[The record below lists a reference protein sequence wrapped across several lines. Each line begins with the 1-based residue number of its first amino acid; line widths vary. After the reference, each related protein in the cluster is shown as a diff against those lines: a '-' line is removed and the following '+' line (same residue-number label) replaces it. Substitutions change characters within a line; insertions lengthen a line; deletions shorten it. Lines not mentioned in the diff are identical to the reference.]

1 MPKKREEVE
10 NLLAN
15 TPLFSGLE
23 PRTMLRLSKGAV
35 LVDVSPGTMLF
46 RRGDVADGLYV
57 VIAGRIKLSLP
68 CPDDDE
74 KVIALLGP
82 DDSFGEAAMFLDRK
96 HIVSAEALAR
106 SKLVHVNKAAVD
118 MSIKRDSHFAH
129 RMVAMLSRRLRRLMR
144 EIENSTTLTGTQRV
158 IDFLI
163 GELPETA
170 PSNAVTIP
178 LPAKKR
184 IIASRLDLTHE
195 HFSRI
200 LHDLAAEKLL
210 AVDGPRVIVPD
221 VARLRSHYAA
231 LNTPKPS
238 RRAA

>member
-1 MPKKREEVE
+1 MPQKRGEAET
-10 NLLAN
+10 LLAN
-15 TPLFSGLE
+15 TSIFSGLE
-23 PRTMLRLSKGAV
+23 PRTLARLSKSAV
-35 LVDVSPGTMLF
+35 AMDVMPGTMLF

-57 VIAGRIKLSLP
+57 VLSGRIKLSLP
-68 CPDDDE
+68 CPDDE

-82 DDSFGEAAMFLDRK
+82 EDSFGEAAMFLDKK
-96 HIVSAEALAR
+96 HIVSAEALTR

-118 MSIKRDSHFAH
+118 MSVKRDSHFA
-129 RMVAMLSRRLRRLMR
+129 RQVVAMLSRRLRRLVR
-144 EIENSTTLTGTQRV
+144 EIEHSTTLTGTQRV

-163 GELPETA
+163 GELPKSAST
-170 PSNAVTIP
+170 NAVTIA

-221 VARLRSHYAA
+221 VIRLRAHYAA
-231 LNTPKPS
+231 LYTPKPS

>member
-10 NLLAN
+10 TLLAN

-23 PRTMLRLSKGAV
+23 PRTLTRLSKGAV
-35 LVDVSPGTMLF
+35 TVEVAAGTSLF

-96 HIVSAEALAR
+96 HIVSAEALTR
-106 SKLVHVNKAAVD
+106 SKLLHVKKAAVD
-118 MSIKRDSHFAH
+118 LSIKRDPHFA
-129 RMVAMLSRRLRRLMR
+129 RQMVAMLSRRLRGLMR
-144 EIENSTTLTGTQRV
+144 EIEHSTTLTGTQRV

-170 PSNAVTIP
+170 LSNAATIP

-221 VARLRSHYAA
+221 VARLRAYYAA
-231 LNTPKPS
+231 LYTPKPS

>member
-1 MPKKREEVE
+1 M
-10 NLLAN
+10 
-15 TPLFSGLE
+15 
-23 PRTMLRLSKGAV
+23 
-35 LVDVSPGTMLF
+35 
-46 RRGDVADGLYV
+46 
-57 VIAGRIKLSLP
+57 
-68 CPDDDE
+68 C
-74 KVIALLGP
+74 
-82 DDSFGEAAMFLDRK
+82 LDKK
-96 HIVSAEALAR
+96 HIVSAEALTR

-118 MSIKRDSHFAH
+118 MSVKRDSHFA
-129 RMVAMLSRRLRRLMR
+129 RQVVAMLSRRLRRLVR
-144 EIENSTTLTGTQRV
+144 EIEHSTTLTGTQRV

-163 GELPETA
+163 GELPKSAST
-170 PSNAVTIP
+170 NAVTIA

-221 VARLRSHYAA
+221 VIRLRAHYAA
-231 LNTPKPS
+231 LYTPKPS

>member
-10 NLLAN
+10 TLLAN
-15 TPLFSGLE
+15 TPLFSGLD
-23 PRTMLRLSKGAV
+23 PRTMVRLSKGAV
-35 LVDVSPGTMLF
+35 LVDVAPGTMLF

-96 HIVSAEALAR
+96 RIVSAEALSR
-106 SKLVHVNKAAVD
+106 SRLVHVNKAAVD
-118 MSIKRDSHFAH
+118 MSIKRDSHFA
-129 RMVAMLSRRLRRLMR
+129 RQVVAMLSRRLRRLMR
-144 EIENSTTLTGTQRV
+144 EIEHSTTLTGTQRV

-163 GELPETA
+163 GELPQTA
-170 PSNAVTIP
+170 LSNTATIP

-221 VARLRSHYAA
+221 IARLRAYYAA
-231 LNTPKPS
+231 LYTSKQS